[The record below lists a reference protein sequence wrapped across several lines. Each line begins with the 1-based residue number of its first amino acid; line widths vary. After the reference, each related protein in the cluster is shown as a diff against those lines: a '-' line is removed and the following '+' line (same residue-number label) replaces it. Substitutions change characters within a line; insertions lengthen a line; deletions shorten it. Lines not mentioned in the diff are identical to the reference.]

1 MEFVL
6 VVIVNPGGMPAGRDS
21 ETGTVPDVVETL
33 LSEWLLL
40 FGLLLVPL
48 LVWLLLLLLVRF
60 GELVDPPLLA
70 AISSFNRLVMW
81 DFMCFRRWSL
91 R

>member
-6 VVIVNPGGMPAGRDS
+6 VVIVNPGGIPAGRDRG
-21 ETGTVPDVVETL
+21 TGTVPDVVETL

-40 FGLLLVPL
+40 FGILLVPL
-48 LVWLLLLLLVRF
+48 LVEMLLLLLLRLD
-60 GELVDPPLLA
+60 GLVDPPPLA
-70 AISSFNRLVMW
+70 AISSFNRLVIW

>member
-33 LSEWLLL
+33 LSE
-40 FGLLLVPL
+40 FGVLLVPL
-48 LVWLLLLLLVRF
+48 LVGLLLLLLLRF
-60 GELVDPPLLA
+60 GELVDPPPLLA
-70 AISSFNRLVMW
+70 AISSFSRLVMW

>member
-1 MEFVL
+1 MVM
-6 VVIVNPGGMPAGRDS
+6 VNPGGMPAGSDS
-21 ETGTVPDVVETL
+21 GICRGPDVVETL

-40 FGLLLVPL
+40 PLLVGEVLLLVC
-48 LVWLLLLLLVRF
+48 RF
-60 GELVDPPLLA
+60 DECIELPPLA

-81 DFMCFRRWSL
+81 DFICFRRWSL